1 MDQAPNPPLP
11 EGRTAARSTSALSP
25 AMSAWDSYY
34 KEASRRRR
42 AGHGGRQLRVEK
54 RRRRWRERVG
64 IGLST
69 LLVGAMTLAFYLV
82 LR

>member
-1 MDQAPNPPLP
+1 MDQAPNHSSPDNRVATP
-11 EGRTAARSTSALSP
+11 GAVSP
-25 AMSAWDSYY
+25 ALPTWDTYY

-42 AGHGGRQLRVEK
+42 ASGGARNLRVEK
-54 RRRRWRERVG
+54 HRRRWRERVF

>member
-1 MDQAPNPPLP
+1 MDQAPNPSSPDN
-11 EGRTAARSTSALSP
+11 RAATSGAVSPVLST
-25 AMSAWDSYY
+25 WDSYY
-34 KEASRRRR
+34 KDASRRRR
-42 AGHGGRQLRVEK
+42 AAGGNRNLRVEK
-54 RRRRWRERVG
+54 HRRRMRERVF